1 MNSPFDISQNRS
13 PHSFVNKAGR
23 TLWGVVYLIFFRP
36 TPKVLHGWR
45 RMILR
50 LFGAKIHPTAKVFNS
65 AKVWA
70 PWNLEMEEYACI
82 SFDVDCYNV
91 APIKMGPH
99 STVSQYSF
107 LCTAS
112 HDMDD
117 PAMKL
122 TTAPI
127 TIGAGAW
134 ICADV
139 FVAPGVTIGDGAVIG
154 ARSSVFTSIP
164 ANKIAAGNPCKVL
177 RDRID
182 RPGGEKQTCA
192 P

>member
-1 MNSPFDISQNRS
+1 M
-13 PHSFVNKAGR
+13 V
-23 TLWGVVYLIFFRP
+23 
-36 TPKVLHGWR
+36 
-45 RMILR
+45 LR
-50 LFGAKIHPTAKVFNS
+50 LFGAKIHPKAKVFNS
-65 AKVWA
+65 AKIWA
-70 PWNLEMEEYACI
+70 PWNLEMEEYSCI

-127 TIGAGAW
+127 TIGGGHG
-134 ICADV
+134 
-139 FVAPGVTIGDGAVIG
+139 FVPT
-154 ARSSVFTSIP
+154 SSWHRV
-164 ANKIAAGNPCKVL
+164 
-177 RDRID
+177 
-182 RPGGEKQTCA
+182 
-192 P
+192 